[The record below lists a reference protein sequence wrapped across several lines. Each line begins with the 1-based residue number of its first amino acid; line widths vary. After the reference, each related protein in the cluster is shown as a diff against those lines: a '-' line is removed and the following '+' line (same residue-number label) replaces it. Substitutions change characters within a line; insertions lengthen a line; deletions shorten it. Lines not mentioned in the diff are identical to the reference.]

1 MDTDSH
7 GLSAGV
13 ALSAGVQSTVKT
25 NSSVQIVFMVPK
37 GNGGAML
44 RSVRVLR
51 SVSFESTPRPFV
63 MPSPARAFI
72 GPIGGWGGGAQA
84 SAPFCR
90 LLGAKS
96 RLCKTGQ
103 AGCALCAVR
112 SDLHVVAFG
121 ARRYGGGVWYL
132 QARLRANLAMEPPLD
147 FLLYSASAAP
157 ALQRNGWQCSPW
169 RGGSGVELRCESPL
183 MRTWGY

>member
-72 GPIGGWGGGAQA
+72 G
-84 SAPFCR
+84 R
-90 LLGAKS
+90 
-96 RLCKTGQ
+96 
-103 AGCALCAVR
+103 
-112 SDLHVVAFG
+112 
-121 ARRYGGGVWYL
+121 
-132 QARLRANLAMEPPLD
+132 E
-147 FLLYSASAAP
+147 
-157 ALQRNGWQCSPW
+157 
-169 RGGSGVELRCESPL
+169 
-183 MRTWGY
+183 